1 MSWSF
6 GKKEKIPWPKDE
18 SNESIPPVFLTHI
31 YGGPLDT
38 ELTLNVLE
46 AYGIPYICE
55 YPHNGLIG
63 KLILGQSASGIKVFV
78 PETLLEDAQN
88 VLNADIIGEDDDDDD
103 CFDNDEN
110 DDNDEDGEMD

>member
-1 MSWSF
+1 MNWSF

-18 SNESIPPVFLTHI
+18 NNESIPPVFLTHI

-88 VLNADIIGEDDDDDD
+88 VLNADIISEDEDDDND
-103 CFDNDEN
+103 CLGIDE
-110 DDNDEDGEMD
+110 NDEDGEMD